1 MSAPGPHV
9 FLLVIRLDMRFTD
22 EEKNTAEWIQ
32 KNFGKD
38 NERYTI
44 ILFTRGDQIDIP
56 VEEFLMGNKQFDEL
70 LASQCKGGYHVFNN
84 NDKNPAQVTELFKKI
99 DSMLMKNNRNHY
111 TDEMYKKVQ
120 KKIMM
125 KKAQDAALLGA
136 GVAGAGAAAAG
147 GAVLVAAT
155 GGVAL
160 PVALMAGGA
169 ALAGGPGVKV
179 IADKV
184 KHIKGKSATSTH
196 DE

>member
-22 EEKNTAEWIQ
+22 EEKNTVKWIQ
-32 KNFGKD
+32 KYFGKGVV
-38 NERYTI
+38 RYTI

-56 VEEFLMGNKQFDEL
+56 VEEFLMGNKQINKL
-70 LASQCKGGYHVFNN
+70 LSRCKGGYHVFNN
-84 NDKNPAQVTELFKKI
+84 NDKNPAQVTELFKKM

-111 TDEMYKKVQ
+111 TNEMYKKAQ

-169 ALAGGPGVKV
+169 ALDEGPGVKV
-179 IADKV
+179 IADK
-184 KHIKGKSATSTH
+184 
-196 DE
+196 